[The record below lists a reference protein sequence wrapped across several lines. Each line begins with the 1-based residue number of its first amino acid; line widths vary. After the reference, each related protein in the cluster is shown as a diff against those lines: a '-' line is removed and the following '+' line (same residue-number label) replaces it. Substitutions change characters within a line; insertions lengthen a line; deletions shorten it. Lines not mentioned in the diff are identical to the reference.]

1 MHDPSSFPRPR
12 APHRRGRRTRQH
24 LHLGSRHLETK
35 NTVLQGTLLIPTN
48 LRPSAPVALIVA
60 GSGPTNRDGN
70 SPAGVSANTYKLIAE
85 GLAANGIASLR
96 YDKLFSGQS
105 RPKIASETDVRL
117 ENYVED
123 AAAWLKVLKGD
134 PRFKSVYL
142 IGHSEGSLVGMLAAQ
157 RVAVTGFV
165 SLAGSGR
172 NLADVILE
180 QLKPQ
185 LTPEWFVESERVVG
199 QLRAGRIVP
208 ASSIQLPPQVRDV
221 LFRDSLQPF
230 LISLFRYDPA
240 VEIKKLMARVL
251 IVQGSTDL
259 QIGVQDAQLLGNAVN
274 QRPVILDGVNHVFK
288 TAPLEFQVNLATYS
302 NPNLPLGA
310 GLLEVLTGFM
320 P

>member
-1 MHDPSSFPRPR
+1 MTIRVTLAALAFIGAAGAQTT
-12 APHRRGRRTRQH
+12 APTAQPVT
-24 LHLGSRHLETK
+24 LETK
-35 NTVLQGTLLIPTN
+35 NAILQGTLLVPAN
-48 LRPSAPVALIVA
+48 LRPSAPVVLIVA
-60 GSGPTNRDGN
+60 GSGPTDRDGN
-70 SPAGVSANTYKLIAE
+70 SPAGVSANTYKLIAD

-105 RPKIASETDVRL
+105 RPKITTETDVRL

-123 AAAWLKVLKGD
+123 AAAWLEVLKRD
-134 PRFKSVYL
+134 PRFKSVYV
-142 IGHSEGSLVGMLAAQ
+142 IGHSEGSLVGMLAAG

-185 LTPEWFVESERVVG
+185 LTPEWFAESQRVVSE
-199 QLRAGRIVP
+199 LRAGRVVL
-208 ASSIQLPPQVRDV
+208 ASSIQLPPQVRDA
-221 LFRDSLQPF
+221 LFRDSVQPF

-240 VEIKKLMARVL
+240 VEIKKLTARVL

-259 QIGVQDAQLLGNAVN
+259 QIGVRDAQLLGSAVN
-274 QRPVILDGVNHVFK
+274 QSPVILEGVNHVFK
-288 TAPLEFQVNLATYS
+288 TAPLDPRANLATYS
-302 NPNLPLGA
+302 NPNLPLGT
-310 GLLEVLTGFM
+310 GLLEALTGFM

>member
-1 MHDPSSFPRPR
+1 MTIRVTLAALAFIGAAGAQTT
-12 APHRRGRRTRQH
+12 APTAQ
-24 LHLGSRHLETK
+24 LVTLETK
-35 NTVLQGTLLIPTN
+35 NAILQGTLLVPAN
-48 LRPSAPVALIVA
+48 LRPSAPVVLIVA
-60 GSGPTNRDGN
+60 GSGPTDRDGN
-70 SPAGVSANTYKLIAE
+70 SPAGVSAHTYKLIAD

-105 RPKIASETDVRL
+105 RPKITTEADVRL

-123 AAAWLKVLKGD
+123 AAAWLEALKRD
-134 PRFKSVYL
+134 PRFKSVYV
-142 IGHSEGSLVGMLAAQ
+142 IGHSEGSLVGMLAAG

-185 LTPEWFVESERVVG
+185 LTPEWFAESQRVVDE
-199 QLRAGRIVP
+199 LRAGRVVP
-208 ASSIQLPPQVRDV
+208 ASSIQLPPQVRDA
-221 LFRDSLQPF
+221 LFRDSVQPF
-230 LISLFRYDPA
+230 LISLFKYNPA
-240 VEIKKLMARVL
+240 VEIKKLTARVL

-274 QRPVILDGVNHVFK
+274 QSPVILEGVNHVFK
-288 TAPLEFQVNLATYS
+288 TAPLDPRANLATYS
-302 NPNLPLGA
+302 NPNLPLGT
-310 GLLEVLTGFM
+310 GLLEALTGFM